1 MNFFSKDERLLKNG
15 VILLTAVVFVLLTTL
30 LPIVTKLPGV
40 LFVNKIGF
48 FIFTIYFGLLP
59 SACFILLVQGVFLKF
74 GLVGSMFS
82 YALVINLVNALLISL
97 IIGKKRRSIKGGIY
111 AAIAMALLSKSI
123 SLLIMSLVTDMPVD
137 LYSALTVKSIIEQ
150 GKVYG
155 LSLVVAFAI
164 YYLYE
169 NIFKTKR
176 SDS

>member
-1 MNFFSKDERLLKNG
+1 MNYFSKDERLLKNG
-15 VILLTAVVFVLLTTL
+15 VVFLTAVAFVLLTTL

-48 FIFTIYFGLLP
+48 FIFTIYFGLIP

-82 YALVINLVNALLISL
+82 YALVINLVNALLMSL
-97 IIGKKRRSIKGGIY
+97 IIGKKRRSVKGGVY
-111 AAIAMALLSKSI
+111 AAIAMALLSKPVG
-123 SLLIMSLVTDMPVD
+123 LLIMSLVSDMPVD
-137 LYSALTVKSIIEQ
+137 LHSALTVKSIIEQ
-150 GKVYG
+150 GRVYG

-169 NIFKTKR
+169 MIFKTKR

>member
-1 MNFFSKDERLLKNG
+1 MNYFSKDERLLKNG
-15 VILLTAVVFVLLTTL
+15 VVFLTAVAFVLLTTL

-48 FIFTIYFGLLP
+48 FIFTIYFGLIP
-59 SACFILLVQGVFLKF
+59 SVCFTLLVQVVFLKF

-82 YALVINLVNALLISL
+82 YALVINLVNALLMSL
-97 IIGKKRRSIKGGIY
+97 IIGKKRRSVKGGVD
-111 AAIAMALLSKSI
+111 AAIAMALLSKPI
-123 SLLIMSLVTDMPVD
+123 SPLIMNFFTDMPVD
-137 LYSALTVKSIIEQ
+137 LYSALSVKSIIDQ

-169 NIFKTKR
+169 IAFKTKR

>member
-1 MNFFSKDERLLKNG
+1 MNYFSKDERLLKNG

-30 LPIVTKLPGV
+30 LPIVTKLPGI

-48 FIFTIYFGLLP
+48 FIFTIYFGFIP

-97 IIGKKRRSIKGGIY
+97 IIGEKRRSIKGGVY
-111 AAIAMALLSKSI
+111 AAIAMALLSKPI

-137 LYSALTVKSIIEQ
+137 LHSALTVKSIIEQ

-169 NIFKTKR
+169 ITFKTKR

>member
-1 MNFFSKDERLLKNG
+1 MNYFSKDERLLKNG

-30 LPIVTKLPGV
+30 LPMVTKLPGV

-48 FIFTIYFGLLP
+48 FIFTIYFGLIP
-59 SACFILLVQGVFLKF
+59 SACFILFVQGIFLKF
-74 GLVGSMFS
+74 GLASSMFS
-82 YALVINLVNALLISL
+82 YALVINLVNALLMSL
-97 IIGKKRRSIKGGIY
+97 IIGEKRRSVTGGIY
-111 AAIAMALLSKSI
+111 AAIAMALLSKPI

-137 LYSALTVKSIIEQ
+137 FHSALTVKSIIEQ

-169 NIFKTKR
+169 MTFKTKR
-176 SDS
+176 RNS